1 MKKEIAEF
9 LSDLEPFVSIPK
21 KEVENIS
28 KSVMEEKY
36 ISGSMIFERGISKTK
51 GAYIIKEGE
60 LELDFGKEG
69 EKNTA
74 AYLKEKD
81 ILGGISILMNSGIMP
96 RNVRASK
103 DTVLYIISQKKFLE
117 LCAGYDSFY
126 EYFVDSYD
134 ARMQNKHYA
143 SVVKTD
149 NAKRMLANTAPFSF
163 MRKEDINKTA
173 LMLSVVSFP
182 KNVLLFTQN
191 ESKIEHIYIL
201 RSGLATRGRIED
213 NNKNEKIMEKGDI
226 FGGYSILANKGI
238 AFESIKIKENASFYK
253 LAREHFLNL
262 CDKFSIITDY
272 FTDTFGEKILKKSYY
287 SLIDGSVGAEADG
300 LGAFHNTIGNICN
313 RNLIFCETEDSIQK
327 AASIMK
333 NKNSG
338 SILIRNNKQEFIG
351 IITDTDLRNKVVAAG
366 YDFLMPA
373 SSIMSSP
380 LVSVSEHSFIFEAI
394 LKSMQGNKRHIVIS
408 DTDGKIAG
416 IATHKDMLTARS
428 KSPFLFIENISKAD
442 TVTQIAKIYNR
453 LPRTI
458 HDFIS
463 KGAKAKHITKFVSAI
478 SGSILDKL
486 IEFTIKDIG
495 EPPVKFVFMIMGSEG
510 RYEQTLKTDQDNA
523 IIFEDVPK
531 SDEKQV
537 KEYFLKM
544 GKKVCNMLDK
554 AGYAFCKGNIM
565 AKNPKLCASISQW
578 KNYFNS
584 WIYEASPE
592 DLLYASI
599 FFDFRKGSG
608 DGELIKELK
617 FFLFDSLKNWSGF
630 FRRLAENALYFK
642 PPLNLFRQFKLES
655 KGEHKNSFDIK
666 SAMIP
671 VVDFARIYA
680 LQNSIWE
687 TNTHERLNKIYDKKV
702 LSRQDYKDID
712 QSYDFMM
719 QLRFVRQVKAIIY
732 EKKAPDNHINPNDLS
747 RLERKLLKEIFKKIE
762 RFQDDSSL
770 KFMGI

>member
-9 LSDLEPFVSIPK
+9 LSDLKPFVLMPK
-21 KEVENIS
+21 KEVENIAES
-28 KSVMEEKY
+28 IKEEKY
-36 ISGSMIFERGISKTK
+36 IAGSMIFERGISEIK

-60 LELDFGKEG
+60 LELYFEKGR

-74 AYLKEKD
+74 AYLKKKD
-81 ILGGISILMNSGIMP
+81 MLGGISILMNSGIMP
-96 RNVRASK
+96 RNVYASK
-103 DTVLYIISQKKFLE
+103 DTVLYVISKKKFLE

-126 EYFVDSYD
+126 EYFADSYD
-134 ARMQNKHYA
+134 ARMRNKNYA
-143 SVVKTD
+143 LNLNTD
-149 NAKRMLANTAPFSF
+149 NAKRMLANTVPFSF

-173 LMLSVVSFP
+173 LMLSAVSFP

-191 ESKIEHIYIL
+191 ETKIEHIYIL
-201 RSGLATRGRIED
+201 RSGSATRERKED
-213 NNKNEKIMEKGDI
+213 NNKNEEIMEKGDI
-226 FGGYSILANKGI
+226 FGGYSILANKGA

-262 CDKFSIITDY
+262 CNKFPIITDY
-272 FTDTFGEKILKKSYY
+272 FTNAFGEKILKRYYY
-287 SLIDGSVGAEADG
+287 SLIEGSVGAEDNG
-300 LGAFHNTIGNICN
+300 LGAFHNTIGAICN
-313 RNLIFCETEDSIQK
+313 KNLVFCETEDSIQK
-327 AASIMK
+327 AAFIMK
-333 NKNSG
+333 NQNCG
-338 SILIRNNKQEFIG
+338 SILVRNKKQEFIG
-351 IITDTDLRNKVVAAG
+351 IITDTDLRNKVVASG
-366 YDFLMPA
+366 YDALMPA

-394 LKSMQGNKRHIVIS
+394 LKSMQDNKRHIVIS
-408 DTDGKIAG
+408 GTDGKITG
-416 IATHKDMLTARS
+416 IATHKDMLTVRS
-428 KSPFLFIENISKAD
+428 NSPFLFIEDISKAD
-442 TVTQIAKIYNR
+442 NVTKIARIYNR

-458 HDFIS
+458 HNFIS

-478 SGSILDKL
+478 SGSVLDKL

-495 EPPVKFVFMIMGSEG
+495 KPPVKFAFMIMGSEG

-523 IIFEDVPK
+523 IIFEDVNK

-544 GKKVCNMLDK
+544 GEKVCNMLDK
-554 AGYAFCKGNIM
+554 AGFSFCKGNIM
-565 AKNPKLCASISQW
+565 AKNPKLCVSVSQW
-578 KNYFNS
+578 KTYFNS

-592 DLLYASI
+592 DLLYAGI
-599 FFDFRKGSG
+599 FFDFRKGAG

-617 FFLFDSLKNWSGF
+617 NFLFDSLKNWSGF

-655 KGEHKNSFDIK
+655 KGKHKNSFDIK
-666 SAMIP
+666 SAMMP

-687 TNTHERLNKIYDKKV
+687 TNTHERLNKIYHKKV
-702 LSRQDYKDID
+702 LCRQDYKDID

-719 QLRFVRQVKAIIY
+719 QIRFVRQIKAIIY
-732 EKKAPDNHINPNDLS
+732 EKKDPDNYINPNNLS

-762 RFQDDSSL
+762 KFQEDSSL
-770 KFMGI
+770 RFTGI